1 MVEISISKQVSKILS
16 RFDQKLISSPS
27 YEQTLKIVGKES
39 EFLRPKKNFP
49 NDYLFRSTTPD
60 ISKEESRSTINLKE
74 LYNQSLAKYTKQ
86 PSPRSL
92 TPDIVPIQKEERCT
106 TPNHDKNYTQIVKK
120 NSNFQPKLNKNSLKI
135 AAKLGDAKDRLTTST
150 THKNL
155 AADEHFTYK
164 PQINSKSKIIAN
176 TTKIDGKQR

>member
-120 NSNFQPKLNKNSLKI
+120 NSNFQPKLNKNSLRI
-135 AAKLGDAKDRLTTST
+135 AARLGDPQERLVTSSSKFIEAPDELFT
-150 THKNL
+150 FHPEIKNN
-155 AADEHFTYK
+155 K
-164 PQINSKSKIIAN
+164 KSNK
-176 TTKIDGKQR
+176 